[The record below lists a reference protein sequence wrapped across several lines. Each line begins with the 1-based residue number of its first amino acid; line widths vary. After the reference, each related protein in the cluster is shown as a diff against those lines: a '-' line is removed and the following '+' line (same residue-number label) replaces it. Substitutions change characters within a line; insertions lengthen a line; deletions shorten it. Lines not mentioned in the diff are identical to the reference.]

1 MILDLHRKYRK
12 PGYTIGLLYVN
23 GAYVCNTLE
32 DTDRGLTDKMSS
44 QEIAAIKVKGKTAI
58 PTGRYKILMT
68 YSPRFKKDM
77 PLLCAVKGF
86 EGIRIHSGNTASD
99 TEGCIL
105 CGRNTEVGKVTD
117 SRFWTEKVSPF
128 ARRQHW
134 AHRTQSV
141 RVPRRCLSRRW

>member
-117 SRFWTEKVSPF
+117 SRFWTEKVYQYIRLGLQEKSGVKINI
-128 ARRQHW
+128 HW
-134 AHRTQSV
+134 
-141 RVPRRCLSRRW
+141 

>member
-105 CGRNTEVGKVTD
+105 CGRNTEVGKVTG
-117 SRFWTEKVSPF
+117 SRFWTEKVYQYIRLGLQEKSGVKINI
-128 ARRQHW
+128 HW
-134 AHRTQSV
+134 
-141 RVPRRCLSRRW
+141 

>member
-1 MILDLHRKYRK
+1 MNIDLHRKYRK
-12 PGYTIGLLYVN
+12 AGYTIGLLYVN

-117 SRFWTEKVSPF
+117 SRFWTEKVYQYIRLGLQEKSGVKINI
-128 ARRQHW
+128 HW
-134 AHRTQSV
+134 
-141 RVPRRCLSRRW
+141 